1 MSVQLTVFGDGTDCI
16 QVHLSFAG
24 PGAVTV
30 SWVTWPQDDP
40 EYESNLLQSYAYAH
54 RKISILSLPAEQTYL
69 HKPAALVSMFQHWL
83 QKKSDDSS
91 GHCKRLL
98 SFLHNN
104 GPETSVVQWGT
115 HSGKYD
121 YTVIGPKESVD
132 CYSTRSFD
140 SGALHHVTIGID
152 EGPLPSSTRI
162 YYRVGNSGKDE
173 WSEEASFVT
182 SPLQGPDSFPY
193 RLGLIGDLGQTENS
207 ASTLQHLAGQNVDSV
222 MFVGDLSYADGLQ
235 PRWDTW
241 GRLVSPYTSSLVWM
255 YTEGNH
261 EIEETKGAPTFLA
274 YTKRFRAESSQFPDT
289 MPLYYSYDVA
299 GVHVIM
305 LGSYTD
311 FDKHSDQYE
320 WLKTDL
326 ESIDR
331 SKTPWVIVGMHA
343 PWYNSNYHHY
353 GEGEPMRKVMEKLL
367 YENGVDAVI
376 SGHVH
381 AYERSIPTYDNKPS
395 TCGPTY
401 INIGDGGNREGL
413 DFDYFAQPSWSA
425 YREPSYGH
433 GVLDFINGTHAA
445 FTWHRNQDGVSVVA
459 DQVVLAKNHACT
471 GMMNI

>member
-1 MSVQLTVFGDGTDCI
+1 
-16 QVHLSFAG
+16 
-24 PGAVTV
+24 
-30 SWVTWPQDDP
+30 
-40 EYESNLLQSYAYAH
+40 
-54 RKISILSLPAEQTYL
+54 
-69 HKPAALVSMFQHWL
+69 MFQR
-83 QKKSDDSS
+83 KSDDAS
-91 GHCKRLL
+91 GQCKKLL
-98 SFLHNN
+98 AFLRDQ
-104 GPETSVVQWGT
+104 GPEMSIVQWGT
-115 HSGKYD
+115 RSGKYD
-121 YTVIGPKESVD
+121 HTVAGTKESVD

-152 EGPLPSSTRI
+152 EGPLPSNSQI
-162 YYRVGNSGKDE
+162 YYRVSSSSSKNE

-182 SPLQGPDSFPY
+182 PPPPGLDSFPY

-207 ASTLQHLAGQNVDSV
+207 ASTLHHLAGQNVDSV
-222 MFVGDLSYADGLQ
+222 MFVGDLSYADGVQ

-261 EIEETKGAPTFLA
+261 EIEELKGAPDFLA
-274 YTKRFRAESSQFPDT
+274 YSKRFRAPGPQDFQDFQNAQGFQGSQDR

-299 GVHVIM
+299 GIHIIM

-311 FDKHSDQYE
+311 FDKHSEQYK
-320 WLKTDL
+320 WLEKDL
-326 ESIDR
+326 EAVDR

-353 GEGEPMRKVMEKLL
+353 GEGEAMRKSMEKLL
-367 YENGVDAVI
+367 YEYGVDAVI

-381 AYERSIPTYDNKPS
+381 AYERSIPTYDNEPS
-395 TCGPTY
+395 ACGPTY

-413 DFDYFAQPSWSA
+413 DFDYFPQPSWSA

-433 GVLDFINGTHAA
+433 GVLDFINATHAA

-459 DQVVLAKNHACT
+459 DQVVLQKSDLCASAR
-471 GMMNI
+471 